1 VSPLRYHSPK
11 GLIIDIYSDGHTP
24 EEQVKQVLNIA
35 AILPGQQPNKRFSI
49 PKRNHSHDKV
59 PQHHESHPHSHPAT
73 IQEPADSTATPKEN
87 SSNSNKV
94 PLIYHEPMAKPAPGY
109 TDIKYAPVVPG
120 MAPTDDISH
129 KVQDLDLNQGL
140 ARVASPS
147 LRRLDSVTHELDEF
161 HDAEA

>member
-1 VSPLRYHSPK
+1 VSSLPDHSPK

-35 AILPGQQPNKRFSI
+35 AILPGQQPNRRFSI
-49 PKRNHSHDKV
+49 PERNHSHDKV
-59 PQHHESHPHSHPAT
+59 PQHHESHPQSHPEP
-73 IQEPADSTATPKEN
+73 IQESADPAPAPKGN
-87 SSNSNKV
+87 LSNSNKE
-94 PLIYHEPMAKPAPGY
+94 PLLYHEPTTNPAPGY
-109 TDIKYAPVVPG
+109 TDIKDAPVVPG

-140 ARVASPS
+140 DRVASPS